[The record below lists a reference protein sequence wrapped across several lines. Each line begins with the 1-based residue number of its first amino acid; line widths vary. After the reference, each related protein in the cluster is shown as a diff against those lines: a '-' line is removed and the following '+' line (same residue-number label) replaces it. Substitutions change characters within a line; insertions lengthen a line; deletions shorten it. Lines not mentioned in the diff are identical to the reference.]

1 MFTLI
6 CSCRTRSKNI
16 QYPDPQLPRGL
27 KGQHVGYHV
36 VWPFNQCFLSFFK
49 HGAQSL
55 IVSQFEGESCRDTF
69 VMGKSDMSKCP
80 IIKGIY
86 NRVYTIVIE
95 VLDLI

>member
-1 MFTLI
+1 MFFE
-6 CSCRTRSKNI
+6 
-16 QYPDPQLPRGL
+16 
-27 KGQHVGYHV
+27 V
-36 VWPFNQCFLSFFK
+36 FK
-49 HGAQSL
+49 QG
-55 IVSQFEGESCRDTF
+55 CRDTF